1 MKTQADKKDI
11 FDRNP
16 KHFATDK
23 ACVEAI
29 VQQCVNVELFTIPLY
44 MATLYSIQG
53 THQINSGG
61 TAMYKG
67 KLWPGM
73 APTFRPG
80 SSPSTNIPENA
91 KAFNT
96 VFSVFIEEML
106 HLQLASNV
114 ATALKI
120 SPKFT
125 QLSPIGKNYAW
136 QCYGPNSTTIPG
148 IVDFEDCKDWSG
160 DVEYK
165 GLQVKLDDL
174 NYRQNDLFLAIEAP
188 EEECK
193 ARIKDEKIKDY
204 FPVVPFDKWTTGTA
218 LPMFGSIGQMY
229 QCLWDY
235 LDITYSDGTTLF
247 EQMYSPTSLQQDL
260 FNTVSTGHPYKEFQQ
275 LDTTITGFTPEFARE
290 VIFKLICAITDQGE
304 GNGITKNIRPTNLL
318 QRVKPVNQADYTALK
333 KDYPSF
339 NDSGEPAP
347 SSHAYARAAHTDG
360 TFDNG
365 SHDHYE
371 RFMEIRKDIESGKIV
386 TWPTWHQKMGK
397 NPWKASD
404 LKTTGYNEDNKNL
417 PTADEIAAAL
427 NRLGNP
433 DNDPD
438 GKKRA
443 AGYQQFCEI
452 ATGAI
457 AGITTVLD
465 KFWTDSA
472 VAFPFPSMGGSGDRL
487 MMCWAVFGQL
497 PDLTV
502 GVQQRKDN
510 KLYHACQGLD
520 LNTAA
525 TDDPNVCAS
534 AEVYH
539 NCRGSNS
546 CKAEGGCGFVQLV
559 GQSKSCGGG
568 GGSCSASPAVA
579 KVGQTICGAPKPA
592 NCGTPSPSSCGT
604 PNPPAAA
611 PFSAP
616 GDNLCGG
623 FGGCAVPISAS
634 QIYPAFNDANNKPL
648 TKSTMELNDFPAPDF
663 KITPLPGDVPFAI
676 GDFVYDIAW
685 DAYTKV
691 ITSRGKTPP
700 AKPKASDIRVA
711 FPPST

>member
-11 FDRNP
+11 FDRDP
-16 KHFATDK
+16 KHFPVDK
-23 ACVEAI
+23 QCVEAI
-29 VQQCVNVELFTIPLY
+29 VQHCVNVELFTIPLY
-44 MATLYSIQG
+44 MTSLYSIQG
-53 THQINSGG
+53 THQINSSG

-67 KLWPGM
+67 KLWPGL

-80 SSPSTNIPENA
+80 SGSKANIAENE

-96 VFSVFIEEML
+96 IFSVFIEEML
-106 HLQLASNV
+106 HLQIASNI

-120 SPKFT
+120 APKFT
-125 QLSPIGKNYAW
+125 QLSPKDKNYAW
-136 QCYGPNSTTIPG
+136 QCFGPDNTVLPG
-148 IVDFEDCKDWSG
+148 IVDFKDCKDRSG

-165 GLQVKLDDL
+165 GLQVKLDEL

-188 EEECK
+188 EQECK
-193 ARIKDEKIKDY
+193 DRIKDSETHKY
-204 FPVVPFDKWTTGTA
+204 FPIVPFKTWKPGEK

-247 EQMYSPTSLQQDL
+247 AQMYSPIALQQDL
-260 FNTVSTGHPYKEFQQ
+260 FNTVSKGHPYKEYQQ
-275 LDTTITGFTPEFARE
+275 IDTTIEGFTPQFAKE
-290 VIFKLICAITDQGE
+290 IIFRLISAITDQGE
-304 GNGITKNIRPTNLL
+304 GAGITKNIRPTNLL
-318 QRVKPVNQADYTALK
+318 QKVKPVNQANYEALK
-333 KDYPSF
+333 ADYPSY
-339 NDSGEPAP
+339 NDDGKPAP
-347 SSHAYARAAHTDG
+347 SSHAYARAAHNDG
-360 TFDNG
+360 SFDNG

-371 RFMEIRKDIESGKIV
+371 RFLEIRKDIESGKII
-386 TWPTWHQKMGK
+386 TWPTWHKQKGK
-397 NPWKASD
+397 NPWKPEYLMAD
-404 LKTTGYNEDNKNL
+404 GYNEDNKNL
-417 PTADEIAAAL
+417 PTAKEIAGAL

-443 AGYQQFCEI
+443 ATYKQFCEI

-465 KFWTDSA
+465 QFWTNSA

-497 PDLTV
+497 PDLSV
-502 GVQQRKDN
+502 SIQPRIPG

-520 LNTAA
+520 LNP
-525 TDDPNVCAS
+525 DSKEDPNVCAS

-559 GQSKSCGGG
+559 GQSKSCGA
-568 GGSCSASPAVA
+568 SAATA
-579 KVGQTICGAPKPA
+579 KGATNLCGAP
-592 NCGTPSPSSCGT
+592 TPPS
-604 PNPPAAA
+604 AA
-611 PFSAP
+611 PYSAP
-616 GDNLCGG
+616 GDNMCGS

-634 QIYPAFNDANNKPL
+634 QIYPPFNDAQGKPI

-663 KITPLPGDVPFAI
+663 KTTKLKGDVPFGV

-691 ITSRGKTPP
+691 IASRRQTPM
-700 AKPKASDIRVA
+700 AKPKPSDIRVA